1 MTPYKERT
9 FKVYIVIMK
18 NFWKKQGKEI
28 LIGSGILITAFILR
42 IYNLTI
48 IPVFG
53 DEAIYIRWA
62 QVMRAEPT
70 LRFLP
75 LSDGKQPLFM
85 WAVIP
90 FFKVFSDPLVAGR
103 IVSVFSGLGTLIG
116 IFVLIRILLKSR
128 KISWFACLIYAISPF
143 SIFFDRLALAD
154 SSLTMFGVWTL
165 VFAVITVRK
174 VRLDTAMLTG
184 FSLGGALLTKTPAT
198 FFATLIPLTLILHEW
213 PKKLRE
219 RFNKFSIFIFLFTFT
234 YVIAYGMYN
243 ILRLGPNFHMIASRN
258 KDYVYPLSHIFQTP
272 LDPFKPFLDRILEY
286 FWILGPSVLVL
297 LIIIG
302 TYVGLKEKRRETL
315 ILLAW
320 GILPIIAAAEFSK
333 TMTARYIYFSVPY
346 LYIISSLA
354 FGYSRYSK
362 PINFGGRLRWII
374 GKRIVT
380 GLMIV
385 FVLHSL
391 YLDYQYLTDP
401 QSANLPRSE
410 RSGYLEEWTS
420 GYGIKEVSEYVR
432 EEHWLNP
439 DQKFVVGTEG
449 YFGTLPDGLQM
460 YLNDVPEIIVIGV
473 GLSLKDAPESLKE
486 SKLAG
491 NKTYLVVN
499 SSRFLGDLETSDLEL
514 LATYGKA
521 VRPDGS
527 REALLLFEV
536 TDKSLKN

>member
-1 MTPYKERT
+1 
-9 FKVYIVIMK
+9 
-18 NFWKKQGKEI
+18 
-28 LIGSGILITAFILR
+28 
-42 IYNLTI
+42 
-48 IPVFG
+48 
-53 DEAIYIRWA
+53 
-62 QVMRAEPT
+62 
-70 LRFLP
+70 
-75 LSDGKQPLFM
+75 
-85 WAVIP
+85 
-90 FFKVFSDPLVAGR
+90 
-103 IVSVFSGLGTLIG
+103 
-116 IFVLIRILLKSR
+116 
-128 KISWFACLIYAISPF
+128 
-143 SIFFDRLALAD
+143 
-154 SSLTMFGVWTL
+154 
-165 VFAVITVRK
+165 
-174 VRLDTAMLTG
+174 
-184 FSLGGALLTKTPAT
+184 
-198 FFATLIPLTLILHEW
+198 
-213 PKKLRE
+213 
-219 RFNKFSIFIFLFTFT
+219 
-234 YVIAYGMYN
+234 MYN

>member
-1 MTPYKERT
+1 LTPYKERT

-219 RFNKFSIFIFLFTFT
+219 RFNRFSIFIFLFTFT

>member
-1 MTPYKERT
+1 
-9 FKVYIVIMK
+9 
-18 NFWKKQGKEI
+18 
-28 LIGSGILITAFILR
+28 
-42 IYNLTI
+42 
-48 IPVFG
+48 
-53 DEAIYIRWA
+53 
-62 QVMRAEPT
+62 
-70 LRFLP
+70 
-75 LSDGKQPLFM
+75 
-85 WAVIP
+85 
-90 FFKVFSDPLVAGR
+90 
-103 IVSVFSGLGTLIG
+103 
-116 IFVLIRILLKSR
+116 
-128 KISWFACLIYAISPF
+128 
-143 SIFFDRLALAD
+143 
-154 SSLTMFGVWTL
+154 
-165 VFAVITVRK
+165 
-174 VRLDTAMLTG
+174 
-184 FSLGGALLTKTPAT
+184 
-198 FFATLIPLTLILHEW
+198 
-213 PKKLRE
+213 
-219 RFNKFSIFIFLFTFT
+219 
-234 YVIAYGMYN
+234 
-243 ILRLGPNFHMIASRN
+243 
-258 KDYVYPLSHIFQTP
+258 
-272 LDPFKPFLDRILEY
+272 
-286 FWILGPSVLVL
+286 
-297 LIIIG
+297 
-302 TYVGLKEKRRETL
+302 
-315 ILLAW
+315 
-320 GILPIIAAAEFSK
+320 
-333 TMTARYIYFSVPY
+333 
-346 LYIISSLA
+346 
-354 FGYSRYSK
+354 
-362 PINFGGRLRWII
+362 
-374 GKRIVT
+374 
-380 GLMIV
+380 MIV

>member
-1 MTPYKERT
+1 
-9 FKVYIVIMK
+9 MK

-219 RFNKFSIFIFLFTFT
+219 RFNRFSIFIFLFTFT

-346 LYIISSLA
+346 LYI
-354 FGYSRYSK
+354 
-362 PINFGGRLRWII
+362 PIFQANQLR
-374 GKRIVT
+374 R
-380 GLMIV
+380 
-385 FVLHSL
+385 
-391 YLDYQYLTDP
+391 
-401 QSANLPRSE
+401 
-410 RSGYLEEWTS
+410 
-420 GYGIKEVSEYVR
+420 
-432 EEHWLNP
+432 
-439 DQKFVVGTEG
+439 
-449 YFGTLPDGLQM
+449 
-460 YLNDVPEIIVIGV
+460 
-473 GLSLKDAPESLKE
+473 
-486 SKLAG
+486 
-491 NKTYLVVN
+491 
-499 SSRFLGDLETSDLEL
+499 
-514 LATYGKA
+514 
-521 VRPDGS
+521 
-527 REALLLFEV
+527 
-536 TDKSLKN
+536 

>member
-219 RFNKFSIFIFLFTFT
+219 RFNRFSIFIFLFTFT